1 MDWKLFLSTF
11 VLIFI
16 AELGDKTQLV
26 AMARAGAGD
35 QARWVVFAA
44 AASALVLSTLVAV
57 LVGGALG
64 RLVSER
70 TINMVA
76 GTLFV
81 VIGGWILYQAWRPA
95 PAVPSAAPV
104 HEEAVPVG
112 RRWVVDLAVAFEE
125 RAQEDYRKLAEKAS
139 DPSLAALF
147 RALADEEGGHGDQLR
162 HHDAA
167 LAEARSGP
175 HGAEQQV
182 LGAIDQCHASDDD
195 RALIAEAIR
204 HEEALGGFYERL
216 ADTLIIPSLAQA
228 FRVLA
233 GHERE
238 HVVRLQAWQPGDAS
252 SSGCVNS

>member
-11 VLIFI
+11 ALIFI

-70 TINMVA
+70 TINLIA
-76 GTLFV
+76 GILFV

-95 PAVPSAAPV
+95 TPASAPAVV
-104 HEEAVPVG
+104 EETEARVG
-112 RRWVVDLAVAFEE
+112 RRWVVDLALAFEQ
-125 RAQEDYRKLAEKAS
+125 RAHDDYRVLAGKAS

-147 RALADEEGGHGDQLR
+147 T
-162 HHDAA
+162 A
-167 LAEARSGP
+167 LAEDEGRHGEHLRRHDADLATVRDEQ
-175 HGAEQQV
+175 HGAEEEP
-182 LGAIDQCHASDDD
+182 LGSIDQQHASDEDA
-195 RALIAEAIR
+195 ALIAEALR
-204 HEEALGGFYERL
+204 HEEALAAFYERL
-216 ADTLIIPSLAQA
+216 AASLIIPSLAET

-233 GHERE
+233 GHERD
-238 HVVRLQAWQPGDAS
+238 HVRRLRAWGA
-252 SSGCVNS
+252 